1 MKKQRF
7 FLPLIA
13 RFLCPKQKKWYVSYF
28 VSPPLKTDFCP
39 SIISFLS
46 FLSVL
51 PIVLPFS
58 TIIYSDSP
66 LLPSPSA
73 RYIDL
78 YHRRND
84 TNRKSTIRTN
94 VSK

>member
-28 VSPPLKTDFCP
+28 VSPPLKTDFCR
-39 SIISFLS
+39 SIISFLC

-66 LLPSPSA
+66 PLPCPST
-73 RYIDL
+73 RYTDL
-78 YHRRND
+78 NYEQNG
-84 TNRKSTIRTN
+84 TNRKSSFQINT
-94 VSK
+94 